1 MELSAEDQS
10 LVDNYESPP
19 KTAQEKRDVQAFMSD
34 VVFPKLLL
42 DSPLY
47 WADPESYRHT
57 SFGTRMPDNVI
68 YKKDCS
74 GPLAIV
80 LFCENKGRYSDR
92 TSSPQH
98 CGHCL
103 DMARELMEDF
113 QPRRNFL
120 YCLLSDGY
128 RFQFFRVYRNAD
140 DDIRYDMS
148 EIYLGKIGLQ
158 NLLRLLRREPAALG
172 HVAEPLGSWKT
183 LYVLGRGGQAVVYA
197 VERSDNPSIMT
208 AMSAAASA
216 EAQPPSMTTV
226 SKAVLKEFGD
236 QAARDQE
243 VAILQRLNR
252 AGVSGVPRFLE
263 VPRVTPFAYMI
274 YTPIGTPVL
283 PCPGGLPTR
292 SQHYHQ
298 LLNTVWMAHEENIIH
313 RDIKPANLFLIPRDG
328 HRRNRDGENDLMLND
343 WGSAVSLSE
352 GAGSWQGTHMYYTT
366 GEFPSKVADLRALVR
381 TVYVMY
387 RQPSLPE
394 SSNKEAIAA
403 FWKKEMSSQ
412 SLWAA
417 LMQSADICDYHAIA
431 KVFFWL

>member
-1 MELSAEDQS
+1 MVTFNSDVWQTIFNMELSSEDQS

-19 KTAQEKRDVQAFMSD
+19 KKAQEKRDVQAFMSD

-92 TSSPQH
+92 TFSPQH

-120 YCLLSDGY
+120 YCFLSDGF

-158 NLLRLLRREPAALG
+158 VN
-172 HVAEPLGSWKT
+172 
-183 LYVLGRGGQAVVYA
+183 
-197 VERSDNPSIMT
+197 D
-208 AMSAAASA
+208 
-216 EAQPPSMTTV
+216 
-226 SKAVLKEFGD
+226 
-236 QAARDQE
+236 
-243 VAILQRLNR
+243 
-252 AGVSGVPRFLE
+252 
-263 VPRVTPFAYMI
+263 PF
-274 YTPIGTPVL
+274 V
-283 PCPGGLPTR
+283 
-292 SQHYHQ
+292 
-298 LLNTVWMAHEENIIH
+298 
-313 RDIKPANLFLIPRDG
+313 
-328 HRRNRDGENDLMLND
+328 
-343 WGSAVSLSE
+343 VSLNCD
-352 GAGSWQGTHMYYTT
+352 G
-366 GEFPSKVADLRALVR
+366 PLR
-381 TVYVMY
+381 
-387 RQPSLPE
+387 
-394 SSNKEAIAA
+394 
-403 FWKKEMSSQ
+403 
-412 SLWAA
+412 
-417 LMQSADICDYHAIA
+417 H
-431 KVFFWL
+431 